1 MIAGSARVSA
11 DGQTLP
17 AQQAA
22 LREAGAMA
30 VGHSRADPRA
40 FLRPFPVHVVGDVQA
55 LMRSRP
61 VPVRAHFFNF

>member
-11 DGQTLP
+11 DGQTLA

-22 LREAGAMA
+22 LREAGAIWPSGILA
-30 VGHSRADPRA
+30 PTPCVLKAIPRA
-40 FLRPFPVHVVGDVQA
+40 FR
-55 LMRSRP
+55 RWP